1 MHQVITMMK
10 TTSVHSMLCI
20 LVFCYCLLWPCAAV
34 DTSFH
39 KDPDFISLHA
49 QIQSRLD
56 TLHDFALKV
65 HMDMPKVPPIK
76 LGQHGVPIPR
86 HCPGTKHHI
95 SHAVDIELGIISAQ
109 KQDTQETSNKKPQ
122 FVVITEFQFGNTGN
136 QFVEMIHGLW
146 LAERMGATLV
156 VPKYMLQSLKAFDL
170 STLHASFCFIQE
182 QEFVD
187 LEGRA
192 AKDSIVKIDLE
203 SEESFFFFKI
213 FQKENHVKRY
223 PAQAPSPALS
233 PVLIEEMSLHFLRV
247 VACFWAHVNHNLV
260 SEASHLIH
268 KQLHSNLN
276 YTSVHKRSMEGGCSK
291 LLNANTVQADYN
303 PKQLPMDSPEWAGNL
318 GKAHPVCEYTLSFVH
333 KTIALFMQQ
342 NGKGN
347 LNAATMP
354 IFLAWDG
361 RGSVD
366 DYRTGGQTALSVDH
380 VKKEDLS
387 LDGNT
392 LKLLDMFVAMHADLF
407 ILNPRSTFS
416 WQIYCVR
423 VILGLQSVP
432 VMERKDLFVTKK
444 AQYDALSKEQNT
456 YLQHDKGSAGEKIEF
471 DGRWVSWTSV
481 QRVMHTYRSNHQL
494 KQGHVARRG
503 LHRRAT

>member
-1 MHQVITMMK
+1 
-10 TTSVHSMLCI
+10 MLFI
-20 LVFCYCLLWPCAAV
+20 FYFIFVFYCCLLWPCTAV
-34 DTSFH
+34 KDTSFH

-56 TLHDFALKV
+56 ALHNFALKV
-65 HMDMPKVPPIK
+65 HMDMPGVPPIK
-76 LGQHGVPIPR
+76 LDQHGIPIPR
-86 HCPGTKHHI
+86 HCPGTRHHI
-95 SHAVDIELGIISAQ
+95 SHADIELGTYVK
-109 KQDTQETSNKKPQ
+109 KQDTQVTSHKKPQ
-122 FVVITEFQFGNTGN
+122 FVIITEYQFGNTGN

-146 LAERMGATLV
+146 LAERMEATLV

-182 QEFVD
+182 QEFAV
-187 LEGRA
+187 LEGHA
-192 AKDSIVKIDLE
+192 AKDSIIKIELE
-203 SEESFFFFKI
+203 SEESFWFFKI
-213 FQKENHVKRY
+213 FLGEKHVKRY
-223 PAQAPSPALS
+223 PAHAPLPVLS

-247 VACFWAHVNHNLV
+247 VACFWAHVSHNLV

-268 KQLHSNLN
+268 KQLHANLN

-291 LLNANTVQADYN
+291 LLNAETVQADYD

-318 GKAHPVCEYTLSFVH
+318 EKAHPVCEYTLSFVH
-333 KTIALFMQQ
+333 ETIALFMQQ
-342 NGKGN
+342 NDKGN

-380 VKKEDLS
+380 MKKESLS
-387 LDGNT
+387 LDGDT

-423 VILGLQSVP
+423 VILGLPNVP
-432 VMERKDLFVTKK
+432 VMEQKDLFVTKK

-456 YLQHDKGSAGEKIEF
+456 YLQQHELKKESTGDKIVF

-481 QRVMHTYRSNHQL
+481 QRVMQTYRSNHQL
-494 KQGHVARRG
+494 KQGHVTQRRP
-503 LHRRAT
+503 RRAT